1 MGQIVR
7 LTLEDLD
14 DFFKALVVCF
24 PGDII
29 DQQVW
34 YDLFNDSRSFV
45 YAIKSEEDIKASIAF
60 YNWQCQDDY
69 VKIISIGTHPDYRRQ
84 GYAHKLMDY
93 ALDKIQA
100 EGMTIFRGE
109 TRKSNL
115 KMQKIFEDYG
125 YEIFDKVENYYDN
138 PSETAYKYS
147 LDTDKKGKT

>member
-14 DFFKALVVCF
+14 DFFKALRVCF

-34 YDLFNDSRSFV
+34 YDLFNDSRSFI
-45 YAIKSEEDIKASIAF
+45 YAIKSEEVIKASIAF
-60 YNWQCQDDY
+60 YNWNGKGDY
-69 VKIISIGTHPDYRRQ
+69 VKIMSIGTHPDYRKQ
-84 GYAHKLMDY
+84 GYAHKLMDSV
-93 ALDKIQA
+93 IENMEA

-115 KMQKIFEDYG
+115 NMQRIFEDYG
-125 YEIFDKVENYYDN
+125 YEIFDKVENYYNN
-138 PSETAYKYS
+138 PSETAYKYN
-147 LDTDKKGKT
+147 LNTGKKS